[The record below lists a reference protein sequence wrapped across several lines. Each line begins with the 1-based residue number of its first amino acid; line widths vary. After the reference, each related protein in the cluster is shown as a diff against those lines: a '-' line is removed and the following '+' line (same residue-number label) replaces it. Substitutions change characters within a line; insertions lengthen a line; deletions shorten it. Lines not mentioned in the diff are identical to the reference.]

1 MHKAMKPQLM
11 CSILAS
17 FEGINPT
24 EYYPCDS
31 CARHMLPLPEHG
43 LSYTDDEIYESEYD
57 SGVWE
62 RFNIAPGDDEE
73 RITAEEAMEAT
84 GEWKA
89 WDELR
94 KIQVEGVVPF
104 GQAMAYLD
112 HIGAVFEDCETMGT
126 LGGPLGIGIVPDIPF
141 MIESALVI
149 GSIRI
154 TPFWSAGDDWTPL
167 TESSW
172 ERVRELFRKHDAY
185 DLARMARNGMEVA
198 V

>member
-1 MHKAMKPQLM
+1 MKPQLM
-11 CSILAS
+11 CSVLAT

-24 EYYPCDS
+24 EYYPCDAYAS
-31 CARHMLPLPEHG
+31 HMLPLPEHG
-43 LSYTDDEIYESEYD
+43 LSHTDDEVYESEYD

-62 RFNIAPGDDEE
+62 RFNLAPEDEDE
-73 RITAEEAMEAT
+73 RIEAEEAMEAK

-94 KIQVEGVVPF
+94 SIQVEGVVTF

-112 HIGAVFEDCETMGT
+112 HIGAVYEDCETMGT

-154 TPFWSAGDDWTPL
+154 TPFWSNGDDWTPL

-172 ERVRELFRKHDAY
+172 ERVRELFRKHDTY
-185 DLARMARNGMEVA
+185 DLAKMARNGMEVT

>member
-1 MHKAMKPQLM
+1 MMKPKLM
-11 CSILAS
+11 CSVLAT

-31 CARHMLPLPEHG
+31 YARHMLPLPEHG
-43 LSYTDDEIYESEYD
+43 LGYTDEEIFESEYD
-57 SGVWE
+57 SGMWE
-62 RFNIAPGDDEE
+62 RFNIAPEDEEE
-73 RITAEEAMEAT
+73 RIEAEEEMEAK

-94 KIQVEGVVPF
+94 NIQVQGIVTF

-126 LGGPLGIGIVPDIPF
+126 LGGPLGIGIVPDMPF
-141 MIESALVI
+141 RIESALVI

-154 TPFWSAGDDWTPL
+154 TPFWSDGDEWTPL
-167 TESSW
+167 TEASW
-172 ERVRELFRKHDAY
+172 ERVRELLRKHEPY
-185 DLARMARNGMEVA
+185 TLAKMARDGKGVA

>member
-1 MHKAMKPQLM
+1 MKQQLM
-11 CSILAS
+11 CSVLCT

-31 CARHMLPLPEHG
+31 YARHMLPLPEHG
-43 LSYTDDEIYESEYD
+43 LSYTDDEIFESEYD
-57 SGVWE
+57 DGIWR
-62 RFNIAPGDDEE
+62 RFSIAPEDEQE
-73 RITAEEAMEAT
+73 RIKAEQEMED
-84 GEWKA
+84 ENRWRA

-94 KIQVEGVVPF
+94 SIQVEGVVPF

-112 HIGAVFEDCETMGT
+112 HIGAVYEDCETMGT

-141 MIESALVI
+141 TIESALVI
-149 GSIRI
+149 ASIRI

-167 TESSW
+167 TEASW
-172 ERVRELFRKHDAY
+172 ERVRELLRKHEPY
-185 DLARMARNGMEVA
+185 TLARMARDGKEVT

>member
-1 MHKAMKPQLM
+1 MKPQLM
-11 CSILAS
+11 CSVLTT

-31 CARHMLPLPEHG
+31 YASDMLPLPEHG
-43 LSYTDDEIYESEYD
+43 LSYTDDEIFESEYD

-62 RFNIAPGDDEE
+62 RFNIAPEDEEE
-73 RITAEEAMEAT
+73 RIKAEEEMEAT
-84 GEWKA
+84 GGWKA

-94 KIQVEGVVPF
+94 NIQVSGIVPF

-112 HIGAVFEDCETMGT
+112 HIGAIFEDCETMGT

-154 TPFWSAGDDWTPL
+154 TPFWSDGDDWTPL
-167 TESSW
+167 TEASW
-172 ERVRELFRKHDAY
+172 ERVRELFRKHDTY
-185 DLARMARNGMEVA
+185 DLAKMARDGKGVA
-198 V
+198 A

>member
-1 MHKAMKPQLM
+1 MENAMKPQLM
-11 CSILAS
+11 CSVLAT

-31 CARHMLPLPEHG
+31 YARHMLPLPEHG
-43 LSYTDDEIYESEYD
+43 LSHTDDEVYESEYD
-57 SGVWE
+57 RGLWE
-62 RFNIAPGDDEE
+62 RFNIAPEDEEE
-73 RITAEEAMEAT
+73 RIAAEEAMEAK

-94 KIQVEGVVPF
+94 NIQVEGVVPF

-112 HIGAVFEDCETMGT
+112 HIGAVYEDCETMGT
-126 LGGPLGIGIVPDIPF
+126 LGGPLGLGIVPDIPF

-154 TPFWSAGDDWTPL
+154 TPFWSDGDDWTPL
-167 TESSW
+167 TEASW
-172 ERVRELFRKHDAY
+172 ERVRELFRKYDTY
-185 DLARMARNGMEVA
+185 DLARMARDGKEVT

>member
-1 MHKAMKPQLM
+1 MRKGMKPQLM
-11 CSILAS
+11 CSVLAT

-31 CARHMLPLPEHG
+31 YARHMLPLPEHG
-43 LSYTDDEIYESEYD
+43 LTYTDDEIYESEYD

-62 RFNIAPGDDEE
+62 SFNLAPEDEEE
-73 RITAEEAMEAT
+73 RIEAEEAMEAK

-94 KIQVEGVVPF
+94 NIQVEGIVPF

-141 MIESALVI
+141 EIESALVI

-154 TPFWSAGDDWTPL
+154 TPFWSTGDDWTPL

-172 ERVRELFRKHDAY
+172 ERVRELFRTYDAY
-185 DLARMARNGMEVA
+185 DLAKMARDGKEVT

>member
-1 MHKAMKPQLM
+1 MHKTMKPQLM
-11 CSILAS
+11 CSVLAT

-31 CARHMLPLPEHG
+31 YARHMLPLPEHG
-43 LSYTDDEIYESEYD
+43 LTYTDDEIFESEYD
-57 SGVWE
+57 RGLWD
-62 RFNIAPGDDEE
+62 RFRIAPEDEQE
-73 RITAEEAMEAT
+73 RIRVEQEMED
-84 GEWKA
+84 ENRWRA

-94 KIQVEGVVPF
+94 DIQVEGVVPF

-149 GSIRI
+149 GSICI
-154 TPFWSAGDDWTPL
+154 TPFWSTGDDWTPL
-167 TESSW
+167 TEASW
-172 ERVRELFRKHDAY
+172 ERVRGLFRKHDTY
-185 DLARMARNGMEVA
+185 DLARMARDGKGVA
-198 V
+198 A

>member
-1 MHKAMKPQLM
+1 MRKGMKPQLM
-11 CSILAS
+11 CSVLAT

-31 CARHMLPLPEHG
+31 YARHMLPLPEHG
-43 LSYTDDEIYESEYD
+43 LSYTDDEIFESEYD
-57 SGVWE
+57 RGLWD
-62 RFNIAPGDDEE
+62 RYNIAPEDEEE
-73 RITAEEAMEAT
+73 RIAAEEEMET
-84 GEWKA
+84 KGEWKA

-94 KIQVEGVVPF
+94 NIQVEGIVPF

-112 HIGAVFEDCETMGT
+112 HIGAIFEDCETMGT
-126 LGGPLGIGIVPDIPF
+126 LGGPLGLGIVPDIPF
-141 MIESALVI
+141 EIESALVI

-154 TPFWSAGDDWTPL
+154 TPFWSTGDDWTPL

-185 DLARMARNGMEVA
+185 TLARMARDGKEVT